1 MRYGGGGSTWRSS
14 PALGIQVVLVSCCG
28 RKRGREHAQGVAH
41 PLVRSAGL
49 DVRCRG
55 SLPWRGGSA
64 RRRHT
69 GVGVLAAGVTY
80 GLRELAQK
88 GEKVLLVLT
97 EGLWWLEL

>member
-1 MRYGGGGSTWRSS
+1 M
-14 PALGIQVVLVSCCG
+14 
-28 RKRGREHAQGVAH
+28 AH

-49 DVRCRG
+49 DVQCSG

-88 GEKVLLVLT
+88 KEGIGVVFT
-97 EGLWWLEL
+97 EGLDHM